1 MFMYQ
6 STINKNKNWSIY
18 ADCKQMVAEINIEC
32 RTNQKC
38 LALQEHPQVPL
49 HLDGTIPQAGTFWEA
64 RYCAQNTIWTLV

>member
-1 MFMYQ
+1 
-6 STINKNKNWSIY
+6 
-18 ADCKQMVAEINIEC
+18 MVAEINIEC